1 MSGASLLDLVPV
13 ALGGLF
19 GFVVAVGV
27 IDAVFDHVGEIL
39 LPDPVVREIVRVE
52 IALVA
57 LEARAV
63 GVDILQLARDGAGSS
78 CLHIGDGRIDGHAA
92 GIGLRGRGK
101 EKNRVGQ
108 RQTRLRQAQ
117 LQSAVDAGLDD
128 PPPRNTGCGGRRTAD
143 RPPLKTGPD
152 SARRRPGRSRG
163 WTS

>member
-1 MSGASLLDLVPV
+1 M
-13 ALGGLF
+13 
-19 GFVVAVGV
+19 
-27 IDAVFDHVGEIL
+27 
-39 LPDPVVREIVRVE
+39 VREIVRVE

-63 GVDILQLARDGAGSS
+63 GVDILQLARDGAGSA

-128 PPPRNTGCGGRRTAD
+128 GDGLRIGKADILRHRAQDAAAGGRQI
-143 RPPLKTGPD
+143 
-152 SARRRPGRSRG
+152 ARL
-163 WTS
+163 

>member
-57 LEARAV
+57 LD
-63 GVDILQLARDGAGSS
+63 GV
-78 CLHIGDGRIDGHAA
+78 
-92 GIGLRGRGK
+92 
-101 EKNRVGQ
+101 
-108 RQTRLRQAQ
+108 
-117 LQSAVDAGLDD
+117 
-128 PPPRNTGCGGRRTAD
+128 
-143 RPPLKTGPD
+143 
-152 SARRRPGRSRG
+152 
-163 WTS
+163 